1 MQFSDEPPR
10 VGAEVAWTLDASV
23 RHLNH
28 GSFGAV
34 PRAVQEEQA
43 RLRHE
48 MEANPVRWFASLP
61 ERVATARIEIAH
73 ILGVSTEQLALVPN
87 ASAGASAVHDSF
99 LGRGAVDV
107 MVTNHGYGAITAGAC
122 RLASRTGG
130 RVDEVAIPMAASAP
144 RVIELIGEQLERHRP
159 GLLVIDQITS
169 PTARALP
176 VAEVCLLARDL
187 GVSTL
192 VDGAHAP
199 GVLADPV
206 CREADF
212 WVGNLHK
219 FACAPRG
226 TAVLVARD
234 GDRLHPVIDSWGAG
248 LDYPERFDHLG
259 TLDLTA
265 WLVAPFAWHHLQEQV
280 GWERIRQRS
289 AALADAGV
297 ARLAEALEGIVAD
310 PVPDVGQPVGPMR
323 LLRLPGALGA
333 TREQADALRIP
344 FCETS
349 RVALAFT
356 SFEGRGHL
364 RLSTHVYTTMDDFD
378 HLARVGIPLLHRWA
392 QQQVQGGQ
400 PPNRVHFEEEA

>member
-1 MQFSDEPPR
+1 
-10 VGAEVAWTLDASV
+10 
-23 RHLNH
+23 
-28 GSFGAV
+28 
-34 PRAVQEEQA
+34 
-43 RLRHE
+43 

-61 ERVATARIEIAH
+61 ERVAAARTEIAR
-73 ILGVSTEQLALVPN
+73 LLEVPGEQLALVPN
-87 ASAGASAVHDSF
+87 ASAGASAVHDSL
-99 LGRGAVDV
+99 LGNGPVDV
-107 MVTNHGYGAITAGAC
+107 VVTNHGYGAISAGAT
-122 RLASRTGG
+122 RLALRTGG
-130 RVDEVAIPMAASAP
+130 QVSEVVIPLAASAAQ
-144 RVIELIGEQLERHRP
+144 VVDLVGEQLERHRP

-176 VAEVCLLARDL
+176 VTEVCLLAREL
-187 GVSTL
+187 GVLTL
-192 VDGAHAP
+192 VDGAHSP

-226 TAVLVARD
+226 AAVLVARD

-265 WLVAPFAWHHLQEQV
+265 WLVAPFAWTHLEEQV
-280 GWERIRQRS
+280 GWDIIRKRS
-289 AALADAGV
+289 ARMADAGLSRLV
-297 ARLAEALEGIVAD
+297 AALDGIVAD

-323 LLRLPGALGA
+323 LLRLPGSLGA
-333 TREQADALRIP
+333 SREEADALRIP
-344 FCETS
+344 FGELTG
-349 RVALAFT
+349 VALAFT

-364 RLSTHVYTTMDDFD
+364 RFSTHIYTTTDDFE

-392 QQQVQGGQ
+392 RKKNQGDQ
-400 PPNRVHFEEEA
+400 PPTRGHFKEEA